1 MTAYLETPREWRWH
15 RVFIIPSVLAA
26 LCCIPVVIWKIEWL
40 AWVVWI
46 TFLVEDVVMLTVVR
60 RKRAWLR
67 FHWFETGV
75 LVLTFP
81 LWHDLAP
88 DLFALEI
95 VGALRLV
102 ELLNVLK
109 LLKAGRIVHRHAR
122 ERAATRRASRARSG

>member
-1 MTAYLETPREWRWH
+1 M
-15 RVFIIPSVLAA
+15 
-26 LCCIPVVIWKIEWL
+26 VIWKIEWL

-46 TFLVEDVVMLTVVR
+46 TFLVEDVVMLIVVR
-60 RKRAWLR
+60 RKGAWLR
-67 FHWFETGV
+67 VHWFETGV

-81 LWHDLAP
+81 VWHDLAP

-109 LLKAGRIVHRHAR
+109 LIKAGRILHRHAR

>member
-1 MTAYLETPREWRWH
+1 MAEYLETPREWRWH

-26 LCCIPVVIWKIEWL
+26 LASIPVVIWKIDWL

-46 TFLVEDVVMLTVVR
+46 TFLVEDVVMVTVVR
-60 RKRAWLR
+60 RKGAWLR
-67 FHWFETGV
+67 AHWFETGV

-81 LWHDLAP
+81 VWHDLAP

-109 LLKAGRIVHRHAR
+109 LLKAGRILHRHAR
-122 ERAATRRASRARSG
+122 ERSATRRASRARSG